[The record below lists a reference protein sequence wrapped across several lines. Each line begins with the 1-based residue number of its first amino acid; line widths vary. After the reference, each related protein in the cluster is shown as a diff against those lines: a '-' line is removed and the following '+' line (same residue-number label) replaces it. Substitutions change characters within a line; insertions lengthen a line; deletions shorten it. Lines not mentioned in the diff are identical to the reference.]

1 MSVRFKRQEAWRNRF
16 LILPSVLLLTAF
28 VVYPAGFAVYTSLTN
43 LSLSGPAA
51 LNPRFI
57 GFDNYTKLLTDGN
70 FWRSLSITFWFV
82 LFSAVIGQLVLGLLS
97 ALLLRKPF
105 ALRPLVN
112 AIILMPNA
120 VPEVVAA
127 LMWASMLAAG
137 EYGTLN
143 NIVAWFGVDPQR
155 WLTTFP
161 LTMIIIVNIWRG
173 IGFAM
178 ILMTSGLTSISN
190 ELYEAARM
198 DGANSRQIFSRIT
211 LPLLVPTIFLYLLV
225 STVSTIAIFGL
236 IFALTRGGPAGS
248 TELIGIY
255 IYNQSFNSYQL
266 GYGSAVAVVVL
277 VFSLIVG
284 MIYVRAL
291 KVDV

>member
-1 MSVRFKRQEAWRNRF
+1 MSARFARHEAIRNR
-16 LILPSVLLLTAF
+16 LLVLPSVLLLLAF
-28 VVYPAGFAVYTSLTN
+28 VLYPAGYAVYMSLTN
-43 LSLSGPAA
+43 AA
-51 LNPRFI
+51 LTGPGAMNPRFV
-57 GFDNYTKLLTDGN
+57 GVENYRRLLSDGN
-70 FWRSLSITFWFV
+70 FWNALIVTFWFV
-82 LFSAVIGQLVLGLLS
+82 LGSAIIGQFVLGLGS
-97 ALLLRKPF
+97 AMLLKKPF
-105 ALRPLVN
+105 RLRPVVN

-143 NIVAWFGVDPQR
+143 NIVAWLGVEPQR

-161 LTMIIIVNIWRG
+161 LMMIIVVNTWRG

-178 ILMTSGLTSISN
+178 ILMTSGLSAISE

-198 DGANSRQIFSRIT
+198 DGANGWQRFRRIT

-236 IFALTRGGPAGS
+236 IFALTRGGPAGA
-248 TELIGIY
+248 TEIIGIY
-255 IYNQSFNSYQL
+255 IYNQSFNAYQL
-266 GYGSAVAVVVL
+266 GYGSAVAVVAL
-277 VFSLIVG
+277 ILSLIIGLV
-284 MIYVRAL
+284 YVRAL